1 MSEEENVGK
10 QISEES
16 ALISKMT
23 FMTLKLFFIIS
34 AAVKI
39 KCDAIGKATLK
50 MIDNKIREI
59 CISTEKSHP
68 LTCAH

>member
-39 KCDAIGKATLK
+39 KCDAIGKAKK

-59 CISTEKSHP
+59 CISTEKSPP